1 MSQNI
6 TEEAL
11 ADPVEY
17 FIDDM
22 QLHGK
27 SPRTQ
32 EAYSRVL
39 TDFNSFLEAGGHSD
53 REKIHLKDATHRD
66 CTAWIHAQRGTVSE
80 STIATYAAYLHR
92 FYAYMQKTAVFDSN
106 PMSIV
111 LEEMDESI
119 ETDPSRRQISVAEM
133 REFLDSIR
141 HPLDRAVMLT
151 LAKTGIRAGEL
162 CNLDLRDVDIT
173 AQQLDKVS
181 FPPTR
186 GALANRPSSLFVSEA
201 PTAGEMYNGDERSA
215 SNKRKRDTIIP
226 IDDELQAAL
235 VAWLAVR
242 PDVQSPADPLFVG
255 TSQWG
260 TRLTPNSVHRIVTT
274 HAETR
279 GWYSNGA
286 SIEENVTPHYFR
298 HFFTT
303 HLRDRIGDRGVVK
316 YLRGDVADD
325 VIETYTHNW
334 DEQVR
339 ELYEKH
345 IYSLSSS

>member
-6 TEEAL
+6 AEEAI
-11 ADPVEY
+11 ADPVGY

-32 EAYSRVL
+32 DAYRRVL
-39 TDFNSFLEAGGHSD
+39 TDFNTFLETGGHAGD
-53 REKIHLKDATHRD
+53 DQIHLKDATHRD

-80 STIATYAAYLHR
+80 STLATYAAYLHR
-92 FYAYMQKTAVFDSN
+92 FYAYMQKTAVFDTN

-119 ETDPSRRQISVAEM
+119 ESDPSRRQISVAEM
-133 REFLDSIR
+133 REFIDTVP
-141 HPLDRAVMLT
+141 HPLERAVILA
-151 LAKTGIRAGEL
+151 LAKTGMRAGEL
-162 CNLDLRDVDIT
+162 CNLDLRDISIRADH
-173 AQQLDKVS
+173 LDSVS
-181 FPPTR
+181 FPPPR
-186 GALANRPSSLFVSEA
+186 GALSNRSDSLFVSES
-201 PTAGEMYNGDERSA
+201 PTAGSVYNGEERSA

-226 IDDELQAAL
+226 IDDELRSAL
-235 VAWLAVR
+235 LEWLAIR
-242 PDVQSPADPLFVG
+242 PDARSQAEPLFVG

-260 TRLTPNSVHRIVTT
+260 ARLTPNSVHRIVTT
-274 HAETR
+274 NAETM
-279 GWYSNGA
+279 GWYSQGS

-339 ELYEKH
+339 ELYERH

>member
-1 MSQNI
+1 MSQSF
-6 TEEAL
+6 TEDAI

-32 EAYSRVL
+32 EAYRRVL
-39 TDFNSFLEAGGHSD
+39 NDFNTFLESGGHSNE
-53 REKIHLKDATHRD
+53 EKIHLNDATHRD
-66 CTAWIHAQRGTVSE
+66 CTAWIHTQRGSFSA

-92 FYAYMQKTAVFDSN
+92 FYSYMQKTAVFDTN

-133 REFLDSIR
+133 REFIDTIR
-141 HPLDRAVMLT
+141 HPLARAVVLT
-151 LAKTGIRAGEL
+151 LAKTGMRAGEL
-162 CNLDLRDVDIT
+162 CNLDLRDISISE
-173 AQQLDKVS
+173 QELDNVS
-181 FPPTR
+181 FPPPR
-186 GALANRPSSLFVSEA
+186 GALANRTDSLFVSEA
-201 PTAGEMYNGDERSA
+201 PTAGEMYNSEERTA

-226 IDDELQAAL
+226 IDDELRSAL
-235 VAWLAVR
+235 VDWLAVR
-242 PDVQSPADPLFVG
+242 PDPCSSADPLFVS
-255 TSQWG
+255 TTQWG
-260 TRLTPNSVHRIVTT
+260 SRLTPNSIHRIVTKKA
-274 HAETR
+274 AEV
-279 GWYSNGA
+279 GWYAKGA

-339 ELYEKH
+339 ELYERH

>member
-1 MSQNI
+1 MSQSI
-6 TEEAL
+6 TEEAID
-11 ADPVEY
+11 DPVGY
-17 FIDDM
+17 FIADM

-32 EAYSRVL
+32 EAYRRVL
-39 TDFNSFLEAGGHSD
+39 TDFNAFLEDGGHQANG
-53 REKIHLKDATHRD
+53 KIHLKDASHRD

-92 FYAYMQKTAVFDSN
+92 FYAYMQKTAVFDTN

-119 ETDPSRRQISVAEM
+119 DTDPSRRQISVAEM
-133 REFLDSIR
+133 RGFIDTLS
-141 HPLDRAVMLT
+141 HPLDRAVILT
-151 LAKTGIRAGEL
+151 LVKTGIRAGEL
-162 CNLDLRDVDIT
+162 CNLDLRDIAIT
-173 AQQLDKVS
+173 DDRLDTSAVQT
-181 FPPTR
+181 PR
-186 GALANRPSSLFVSEA
+186 GALANRAESLFVSEV
-201 PTAGEMYNGDERSA
+201 PSAGEVYNGTERSA

-226 IDDELQAAL
+226 IDAELRSAL
-235 VAWLAVR
+235 VEWLAIR
-242 PDVQSPADPLFVG
+242 PDARSPADPLFMS
-255 TSQWG
+255 TSRWG
-260 TRLTPNSVHRIVTT
+260 TRLSPNSVHRIVTT
-274 HAETR
+274 NAEAM
-279 GWYSNGA
+279 GWYSEGA

-334 DEQVR
+334 DSQVR